1 MIGDPLVEQV
11 LFALIVGASGEL
23 VVVRVLVIVQNPLDE
38 FGQQGRGGFQRINAL
53 SESEVISFCKDG
65 ESVETVLG

>member
-11 LFALIVGASGEL
+11 LFALIVGACGEL

-38 FGQQGRGGFQRINAL
+38 FGQQGRGGFLRINAL
-53 SESEVISFCKDG
+53 SEPEVISFCKDC
-65 ESVETVLG
+65 ESVEAVLG